1 MAKQRRAPVPRG
13 LDFYIRW
20 AQGAWAERKVMEA
33 INASAAWRAV
43 PYGISRGDPLT
54 FEEMKAYWVAYQ
66 ARMAQ
71 YGKRPD
77 LLIFRMERIDAL
89 PMQEG
94 EKLAR
99 LVDLPNGE
107 AAPLVAQATLAAE
120 IETSLWKV
128 KKAQEQGRELSFT
141 IKEEDLEPLR
151 TWVRQYQKPLAVI
164 QVFYDQAHIFY
175 FEELE
180 ALIRAGQVRAEVDPK
195 TRKATYKVPLSRN
208 RLFGILAEPPQ
219 VRAKILETD
228 SGQIIPSVGFEGGQ
242 LAVVQEVFDEWERL
256 SAR

>member
-1 MAKQRRAPVPRG
+1 
-13 LDFYIRW
+13 
-20 AQGAWAERKVMEA
+20 MEA
-33 INASAAWRAV
+33 INASVAWRAV

-54 FEEMKAYWVAYQ
+54 SDEMKAYWGAYQ

-77 LLIFRMERIDAL
+77 LLIFRQERIDAL
-89 PMQEG
+89 PAQEG

-107 AAPLVAQATLAAE
+107 AAPLVAQAILAAE

-141 IKEEDLEPLR
+141 VKEEDLEPLR
-151 TWVRQYQKPLAVI
+151 TWIRQHQNPLAVI

-175 FEELE
+175 FADLE
-180 ALIRAGQVRAEVDPK
+180 RLIQEGQVRPEVDPE
-195 TRKATYKVPLSRN
+195 TRKATYKIPLSRN

-228 SGQIIPSVGFEGGQ
+228 SGQIIPSVGFEGG
-242 LAVVQEVFDEWERL
+242 R
-256 SAR
+256 RGIGP